1 MPMSPLIVTTPITSL
16 DALTGYTTIQAE
28 ATETLG
34 KPVWLDALVQITAP
48 KNSAGAYIPLQNI
61 IIENK
66 VFDLNQHSH
75 FGLQLF
81 GCQQVTIR
89 NCVFRNYAFHPEVV
103 TENEKNESALYF
115 NECQQ
120 VTIEGCHFIN
130 LDPGEP
136 RDDGYASYQLN
147 RCITIEGYISSHFT
161 IRNNHFG
168 PSPAGVP
175 KPEILSQEAWNVDQ
189 RQPIVQGITCV
200 GYALKESEFIIS
212 GNTFQF
218 VVDNGLYLTACHG
231 ATITDNTFQDIEEAI
246 VLYGAT
252 DTMEETKATGSFTM
266 QRNRFYNIT
275 NNVLAIGGDL
285 SGGKNFR
292 YTKKIDF
299 SENLI
304 DQKYQ
309 REASLP
315 AEKGTPIFFRTPPS
329 LQGQKQV
336 YKVLELYVTKN
347 TFSSLHR
354 DFHVF
359 HLGNIGLFR
368 FDSNRF
374 DGDLKLDTRRAFFFC
389 RTNQPFASGSTI
401 RQNQIR
407 KKVDRYTHQPMLP
420 FAFHEEL
427 VTTEVTPS
435 ALLKNVRPSETFAAY
450 YPLHEGD
457 TSFQWNEWD
466 VLKWRSL
473 YLGATPLSPYP
484 VHAERY
490 EAQVSTPLQA
500 GQTIRYFSTYAP
512 LSGMPAFYTEEYV
525 GKVYAKGLEANDYTW
540 GQDFLDGKWLRTE
553 AVHTVRLV
561 VDGQPTQ
568 EVAVTTDA
576 NGAVYFRYYIKDK
589 VAVSNEDV
597 RLQALGGK
605 DKATDEPVI
614 LDEIRIPV
622 LQKQQLSSYSYHLED
637 TSVLVRM
644 SENRQLVH
652 ALHSVVDGKQVA
664 ATVLASNTSV
674 TSLNYPVPRGMTR
687 QSKWVIE
694 ARDIYG
700 DLVAKWTPPVS
711 TAEIWTNVPTYL
723 LDAKTVLAI
732 GYYGGKIQSVQ
743 ILVNQVVIA
752 TVSGASLVQT
762 PGLASLSLDLRKH
775 VQTVHDHVQLLALDA
790 NKQPLDSVD
799 IPILYTGL
807 TLTSAHQQTNPAQV
821 LVEGR
826 LDLTSIPE
834 TAFARPMDLAQWGR
848 AFRASVHTNDLLLR
862 VLKMEQQP
870 AATGE
875 VYVFTLQVED
885 TTASLTLPALLRV
898 NLQQEQGFPLML
910 AETPVYTALL
920 KEIQPFIIR
929 TEQGVYVKGAF
940 DTTIRA
946 RFSGKIS
953 LQLCVD
959 GFLQG
964 SLAYWEATA
973 TEWQHYAKN
982 WISHSDQRIE
992 VIAYHGTTII
1002 DRQPVP
1008 LYVAS
1013 IKSVS
1018 TVQLGKTQS
1027 LQITLA
1033 ASAERLTTLTL
1044 YRNGSRHSGA
1054 GGYAN
1059 SALEEKQVTFYVDA
1073 TAFAFGDVL
1082 TMRASIADRVLQE
1095 FSLQVEVPVFQS
1107 AVFQL
1112 GKDYVTGTYQRHTQP
1127 EWQLALL
1134 ALQLNGDVLSKVPP
1148 ATDATFKYYA
1158 KGKIMETSTVNVCG
1172 YNATGQL
1179 LQVYPVTLK

>member
-1 MPMSPLIVTTPITSL
+1 MSPLIVTTPITSL

-28 ATETLG
+28 AMENLG

-61 IIENK
+61 TIENM

-103 TENEKNESALYF
+103 IENNINESALYF

-136 RDDGYASYQLN
+136 RDLDKGAYEARQLN
-147 RCITIEGYISSHFT
+147 RCITIEGYTSSHFT

-175 KPEILSQEAWNVDQ
+175 KPEILSQEAWDVDQ

-212 GNTFQF
+212 GNTFQSA
-218 VVDNGLYLTACHG
+218 VDNGLYLTACHG

-252 DTMEETKATGSFTM
+252 DTTEETKATGSFTM

-292 YTKKIDF
+292 YTKKIEF

-315 AEKGTPIFFRTPPS
+315 AEKGTPIFFCTPPS
-329 LQGQKQV
+329 LQGQPQV
-336 YKVLELYVTKN
+336 YKVLEFYVTKN

-389 RTNQPFASGSTI
+389 RMNQPFAPGSTI
-401 RQNQIR
+401 RYNQIQ
-407 KKVDRYTHQPMLP
+407 KKADRYTHQPMLP

-427 VTTEVTPS
+427 LTTEVTPA
-435 ALLKNVRPSETFAAY
+435 ALLKNVRPSETFATY

-473 YLGATPLSPYP
+473 YLGTTPLSPYP
-484 VHAERY
+484 VHAERF
-490 EAQVSTPLQA
+490 EAQLEKPLQA

-540 GQDFLDGKWLRTE
+540 GQDFLDGKWLRKE

-674 TSLNYPVPRGMTR
+674 TSLNYPVPHGMTR

-700 DLVAKWTPPVS
+700 DLVAKWAPPVS

-862 VLKMEQQP
+862 VLKMERQP

-885 TTASLTLPALLRV
+885 TTASLTLPA
-898 NLQQEQGFPLML
+898 
-910 AETPVYTALL
+910 
-920 KEIQPFIIR
+920 
-929 TEQGVYVKGAF
+929 
-940 DTTIRA
+940 
-946 RFSGKIS
+946 
-953 LQLCVD
+953 
-959 GFLQG
+959 
-964 SLAYWEATA
+964 
-973 TEWQHYAKN
+973 
-982 WISHSDQRIE
+982 
-992 VIAYHGTTII
+992 
-1002 DRQPVP
+1002 
-1008 LYVAS
+1008 
-1013 IKSVS
+1013 
-1018 TVQLGKTQS
+1018 
-1027 LQITLA
+1027 
-1033 ASAERLTTLTL
+1033 
-1044 YRNGSRHSGA
+1044 
-1054 GGYAN
+1054 
-1059 SALEEKQVTFYVDA
+1059 
-1073 TAFAFGDVL
+1073 
-1082 TMRASIADRVLQE
+1082 
-1095 FSLQVEVPVFQS
+1095 
-1107 AVFQL
+1107 
-1112 GKDYVTGTYQRHTQP
+1112 
-1127 EWQLALL
+1127 
-1134 ALQLNGDVLSKVPP
+1134 
-1148 ATDATFKYYA
+1148 
-1158 KGKIMETSTVNVCG
+1158 
-1172 YNATGQL
+1172 
-1179 LQVYPVTLK
+1179 